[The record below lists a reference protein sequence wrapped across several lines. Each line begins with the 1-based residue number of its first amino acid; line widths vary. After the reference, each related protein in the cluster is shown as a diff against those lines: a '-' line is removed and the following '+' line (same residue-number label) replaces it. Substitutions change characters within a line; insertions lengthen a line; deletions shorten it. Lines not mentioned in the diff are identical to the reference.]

1 MGDVLNAI
9 RLAVRAF
16 LRRARQVFRRVPPLA
31 LEEGDL
37 PTLRGETMLAL
48 LAVGPHRLHL
58 YWEAAQAGKA
68 ALRIYDVTGT
78 PLDGLV
84 AQVRELTTE
93 PAPTL
98 ALSLGHDGVPLGDF
112 GTVGEA
118 GPCQVDEV
126 PIRRVD
132 DLQTLGD
139 GERRRDLST
148 AIPGHDGIV
157 AAARAEV
164 ACSTEHSRAG
174 SPSACGARSI
184 SGSGRGPFALV

>member
-1 MGDVLNAI
+1 MNAI

-78 PLDGLV
+78 PLDGPAAEHGYFEVEVDPSAGNWYVDV
-84 AQVRELTTE
+84 AE
-93 PAPTL
+93 PA
-98 ALSLGHDGVPLGDF
+98 AAYCAELGFRG
-112 GTVGEA
+112 
-118 GPCQVDEV
+118 
-126 PIRRVD
+126 
-132 DLQTLGD
+132 GD
-139 GERRRDLST
+139 GEW
-148 AIPGHDGIV
+148 V
-157 AAARAEV
+157 AAARSNQVTMPRGEPAEPDAAPAPAAPGPV
-164 ACSTEHSRAG
+164 QANETQFQVFPG
-174 SPSACGARSI
+174 SSAPPER
-184 SGSGRGPFALV
+184 